1 MTDKQ
6 PRGTGTEQG
15 PDMSRIHLNDE
26 ILMAYADGELDPSV
40 AATVERSVAEDSTV
54 AVRIT
59 GFIRSRRLA
68 RAALEAALDSTP
80 GPVPPALQEAIRN
93 APSATALLQG
103 GGRGTAGRRRMER
116 AARWMPRQRLA
127 PVLVAA
133 SVAVIAGLVGYLSA
147 PERAGLSPTSAGV
160 LALLDDAK
168 AGEVLSR
175 LATGEAEVIGD
186 VRVHAVGT
194 YRLQDGAVCRDIA
207 LTGKVE
213 AGEAL
218 ACRGGSSGPW
228 TLRVAVVEP
237 AKPDTYAPAGGKDL
251 VDAFLERAGAGSPVT
266 GEAERALLSDL
277 AP

>member
-15 PDMSRIHLNDE
+15 PDMSRSDLNDE

-59 GFIRSRRLA
+59 GFIRSRRLV
-68 RAALEAALDSTP
+68 RAALEATLDSTP
-80 GPVPPALQEAIRN
+80 GPIPPALQEAIRN
-93 APSATALLQG
+93 AASPTATAQRA
-103 GGRGTAGRRRMER
+103 GRGTAGRRRMER

-127 PVLVAA
+127 PALVAA
-133 SVAVIAGLVGYLSA
+133 SIAVIAGLAGYLSA
-147 PERAGLSPTSAGV
+147 PERASLSPTSAGV
-160 LALLDDAK
+160 LALLADAK
-168 AGEVLSR
+168 AGDVLSR
-175 LATGEAEVIGD
+175 LPTGEAEMVGD

-194 YRLQDGAVCRDIA
+194 YRLHDGAVCRDIA
-207 LTGKVE
+207 LTGKTE
-213 AGEAL
+213 AGEAV
-218 ACRGGSSGPW
+218 ACRGATSGAW
-228 TLRVAVVEP
+228 TLRVATVDP
-237 AKPDTYAPAGGKDL
+237 AKPDSYAPAGSKDL

-266 GEAERALLSDL
+266 GDSERALLSGK